1 MALLPFEIVE
11 PHVRFY
17 FPFQRQFQSNKLKLL
32 QNVVAWELMIA
43 SFYTDRNGDKA
54 KENERII

>member
-1 MALLPFEIVE
+1 MDGWM
-11 PHVRFY
+11 
-17 FPFQRQFQSNKLKLL
+17 L

-43 SFYTDRNGDKA
+43 SFYTDTNGDKA